1 MSFPSKQPAFYHVFH
16 TWGGGGWAAKSRYRN
31 QLRLSRLRFSD
42 LWLVSWLLKVL
53 SFLLIVCSDSFGFWF
68 YATQSGS
75 ALLVPRHIPVGFND
89 CYWNS
94 EQRSS
99 LWTANVVSGNLKQSH
114 EILVSAS
121 SLCNYFSA
129 PQSLLQTCQFNYL
142 SIMRPVRQTQRIN
155 LDIEIAH

>member
-16 TWGGGGWAAKSRYRN
+16 TWGGGRGGGGERGGSKVQIS
-31 QLRLSRLRFSD
+31 
-42 LWLVSWLLKVL
+42 VL

-68 YATQSGS
+68 LVLRTQSGS

-99 LWTANVVSGNLKQSH
+99 LWTANVVSGHLKQSH

-129 PQSLLQTCQFNYL
+129 PRSLLQTCRFNYL
-142 SIMRPVRQTQRIN
+142 SIMRPVRQTHRIN

>member
-1 MSFPSKQPAFYHVFH
+1 MSFPCKQPAFYHVFH
-16 TWGGGGWAAKSRYRN
+16 TWGGGGKRGGSKV
-31 QLRLSRLRFSD
+31 QIS
-42 LWLVSWLLKVL
+42 VL

-129 PQSLLQTCQFNYL
+129 PQSLLQTCRFNYL

>member
-1 MSFPSKQPAFYHVFH
+1 M
-16 TWGGGGWAAKSRYRN
+16 GGGEGGGRGGSKVQIS
-31 QLRLSRLRFSD
+31 
-42 LWLVSWLLKVL
+42 VL
-53 SFLLIVCSDSFGFWF
+53 SFLLIVYSDSFGFWF
-68 YATQSGS
+68 LVLRTQSGS

-121 SLCNYFSA
+121 SLCNYFNV
-129 PQSLLQTCQFNYL
+129 PRSLLQTCRFNYL

>member
-1 MSFPSKQPAFYHVFH
+1 MSFPSKQPAFYHLFH
-16 TWGGGGWAAKSRYRN
+16 AWGGGGGERGGSN
-31 QLRLSRLRFSD
+31 VQIS
-42 LWLVSWLLKVL
+42 VL
-53 SFLLIVCSDSFGFWF
+53 CSDSFGFWF

-129 PQSLLQTCQFNYL
+129 PRSPLQTCRFNYL

>member
-16 TWGGGGWAAKSRYRN
+16 AWGEGGEGGGEGAAAKSRYRC
-31 QLRLSRLRFSD
+31 FPFY
-42 LWLVSWLLKVL
+42 WLFVVILLV
-53 SFLLIVCSDSFGFWF
+53 FGFWF
-68 YATQSGS
+68 LVLRTQSGS

-99 LWTANVVSGNLKQSH
+99 LWTANVVSGHLKQSH

-129 PQSLLQTCQFNYL
+129 PRSLLQTCRFNYL

>member
-16 TWGGGGWAAKSRYRN
+16 TWGGGGGRGGSKVQIS
-31 QLRLSRLRFSD
+31 
-42 LWLVSWLLKVL
+42 VL

-68 YATQSGS
+68 LVLRTQSGS

-129 PQSLLQTCQFNYL
+129 PRSLLQTCRFNYL
-142 SIMRPVRQTQRIN
+142 SIMRPVRQTHRIN

>member
-1 MSFPSKQPAFYHVFH
+1 MSFPSKQPAFYHLFH
-16 TWGGGGWAAKSRYRN
+16 TWGGGGGGRGGSKVQIS
-31 QLRLSRLRFSD
+31 
-42 LWLVSWLLKVL
+42 VL

-68 YATQSGS
+68 LVLRTQSGS

-99 LWTANVVSGNLKQSH
+99 LWTANVVSGHLKQSH

-129 PQSLLQTCQFNYL
+129 PQSLLQTCRFNYL

>member
-1 MSFPSKQPAFYHVFH
+1 M
-16 TWGGGGWAAKSRYRN
+16 GGGGGGKRGGSKV
-31 QLRLSRLRFSD
+31 QIS
-42 LWLVSWLLKVL
+42 VL
-53 SFLLIVCSDSFGFWF
+53 SFLLIVCRDSFGFWF
-68 YATQSGS
+68 LVFGFWFLVLRTQSGS
-75 ALLVPRHIPVGFND
+75 ALLVPKHIPVGFND

-94 EQRSS
+94 KQRSS
-99 LWTANVVSGNLKQSH
+99 LWTANVVSGHLKQSH

-129 PQSLLQTCQFNYL
+129 PRSLLQTCRFNYL

>member
-1 MSFPSKQPAFYHVFH
+1 MSFPCKQPAFYHVFH
-16 TWGGGGWAAKSRYRN
+16 TWEGSGGGEGGGRGGSKVQIS
-31 QLRLSRLRFSD
+31 
-42 LWLVSWLLKVL
+42 VL
-53 SFLLIVCSDSFGFWF
+53 SFLLIVYSDSFGFWF
-68 YATQSGS
+68 LVLRTQSGS

-129 PQSLLQTCQFNYL
+129 PQSLLQTCRFNYL